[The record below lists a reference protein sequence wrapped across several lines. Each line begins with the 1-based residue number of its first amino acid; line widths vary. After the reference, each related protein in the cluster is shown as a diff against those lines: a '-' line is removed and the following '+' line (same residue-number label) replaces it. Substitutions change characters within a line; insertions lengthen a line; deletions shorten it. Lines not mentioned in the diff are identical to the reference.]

1 MPTKKRPA
9 LNLLRNYAITLVR
22 NDAVEQ
28 DYDTEAE
35 KLCAFLI
42 DACPSGT
49 MEEFARITGA
59 DMEKV
64 FDAGNK
70 TFKNRP
76 K

>member
-1 MPTKKRPA
+1 MPTKRPT
-9 LNLLRNYAITLVR
+9 LMLLRNYAVTLER
-22 NDAVEQ
+22 TEAVEQ
-28 DYDTEAE
+28 DYDSEAE

-49 MEEFARITGA
+49 IEEFARITGA

-70 TFKNRP
+70 AFKNRP